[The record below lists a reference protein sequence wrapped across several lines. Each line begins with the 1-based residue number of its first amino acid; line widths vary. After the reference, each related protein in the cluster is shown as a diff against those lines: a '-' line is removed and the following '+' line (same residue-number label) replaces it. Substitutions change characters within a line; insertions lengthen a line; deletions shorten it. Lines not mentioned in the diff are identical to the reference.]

1 MLGYYVRVMIRIG
14 IKPDDSVEQ
23 IALDSLLVATFAF
36 FSDPFTRTRLYI
48 SFPSCLTI
56 QLRDTL
62 LQ

>member
-36 FSDPFTRTRLYI
+36 FSDPFTRTRLCI
-48 SFPSCLTI
+48 SFLPCLTI
-56 QLRDTL
+56 
-62 LQ
+62 